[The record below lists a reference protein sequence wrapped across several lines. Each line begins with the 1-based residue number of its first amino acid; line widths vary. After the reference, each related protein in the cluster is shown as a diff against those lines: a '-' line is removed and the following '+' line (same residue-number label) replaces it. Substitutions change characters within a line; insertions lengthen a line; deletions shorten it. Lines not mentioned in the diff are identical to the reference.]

1 MIFVVRVS
9 ELIAARVTKTA
20 SAASSILI
28 KLRDQLPLHDLMA
41 GNDHLSDAL
50 AVVERKG
57 LLGEI
62 DHKDLQLTTIIRID
76 SPRAIGQGNTML
88 QCKST
93 TRADLRFVA
102 FGDLKEEARGNKAAL
117 EGLKVGIMGCIV
129 NGPGEMADADYGYV
143 GAAPGKIDLY
153 KGQECIK
160 KGVPQAQAVEH
171 LIDLIKEGGDWKN
184 PE

>member
-1 MIFVVRVS
+1 MIFDVRAG
-9 ELIAARVTKTA
+9 ELIAARVAKTA
-20 SAASSILI
+20 SAAIGVLI

-50 AVVERKG
+50 TVVERKG

-93 TRADLRFVA
+93 TRSDLRFVA

-117 EGLKVGIMGCIV
+117 ERLQYNRLREISTDVHASSTRC
-129 NGPGEMADADYGYV
+129 
-143 GAAPGKIDLY
+143 
-153 KGQECIK
+153 
-160 KGVPQAQAVEH
+160 GVVRSRMVR
-171 LIDLIKEGGDWKN
+171 LIDQLDTHRRDINDGD
-184 PE
+184 ER

>member
-1 MIFVVRVS
+1 MIFDVRAG
-9 ELIAARVTKTA
+9 ELIAARVAKTA

-28 KLRDQLPLHDLMA
+28 KLRDQLPLHDLMT

-50 AVVERKG
+50 AIVERKG

-76 SPRAIGQGNTML
+76 SPWAIRQGNTML

-102 FGDLKEEARGNKAAL
+102 FGDLKEEPRGNKAAL
-117 EGLKVGIMGCIV
+117 ERLQYNRLREISTEVHTSSTRG
-129 NGPGEMADADYGYV
+129 
-143 GAAPGKIDLY
+143 
-153 KGQECIK
+153 
-160 KGVPQAQAVEH
+160 GVVRSRMVR
-171 LIDLIKEGGDWKN
+171 LIDQLDTHRRDINDGD
-184 PE
+184 ER